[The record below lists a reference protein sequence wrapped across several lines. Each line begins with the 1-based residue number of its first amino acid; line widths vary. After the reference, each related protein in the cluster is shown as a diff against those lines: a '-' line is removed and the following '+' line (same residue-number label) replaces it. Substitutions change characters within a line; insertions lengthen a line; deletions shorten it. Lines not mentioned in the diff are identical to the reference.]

1 MRKYLTSSNLMVA
14 VALIAVAF
22 AAQIGVLHITN
33 ADSMALIA
41 IGATQLTPAQA
52 RVVDPVLTTIAQG
65 YKNADFVGMSLF
77 PSVPVQVR
85 GGKIL
90 TFGKEDFAI
99 YASARAP
106 GANTKRIQVGYT
118 SGSFALTDYS
128 LEGTVPFELQ
138 QEASAVPGLDLGR
151 ASVMKVQ
158 NSIGLQLEKA
168 QADLAIL
175 ASGYASTHK
184 NTALSGTTLWSDL
197 TNSDPIGDVEAGKEA
212 IRADTGRRPNTMVI
226 GPKVLKALR
235 QHSKILDRIK
245 YTGRDVPTPELL
257 ASLFGVSRV
266 LVGDAIYTDAA
277 GAFVDV
283 WGKNVVLAYTELA
296 SVADMGA
303 PSYGYTYR
311 LGGYPLVEV
320 PYQDRNAKSW
330 VYPVTDSNAPV
341 IAGATAGY
349 LIQPAVA

>member
-1 MRKYLTSSNLMVA
+1 MRQYLNA
-14 VALIAVAF
+14 IQQALAF
-22 AAQIGVLHITN
+22 RFN
-33 ADSMALIA
+33 
-41 IGATQLTPAQA
+41 ATQMTPSSA
-52 RVVDPVLTTIAQG
+52 RVIDPILSTVAQG
-65 YKNADFVGMSLF
+65 YSNNDFVGSALF
-77 PSVPVQVR
+77 PFVPVQQR

-99 YASARAP
+99 YATARAP
-106 GANTKRIQVGYT
+106 GAKTSRIEIGYT

-128 LEGTVPFELQ
+128 LEGVVPFELM
-138 QEASAVPGLDLGR
+138 QEAQAVPGINLGM
-151 ASVMKVQ
+151 ASVRKVQ
-158 NSIGLQLEKA
+158 NIIGLQLEKA
-168 QADLAIL
+168 QADLALTAASYASSNKNTSL
-175 ASGYASTHK
+175 AS
-184 NTALSGTTLWSDL
+184 TTLWSDL
-197 TNSDPIGDVEAGKEA
+197 TSGASHPIANIETGKEA
-212 IRADTGRRPNTMVI
+212 VRASIGKYPNTIVVGAAVM
-226 GPKVLKALR
+226 KSLR
-235 QHSKILDRIK
+235 QHPDIIDRMK
-245 YTGRDVPTPELL
+245 YTGRDVPTPEIL
-257 ASLFGVSRV
+257 ASLFGVSKV
-266 LVGDAIYTDAA
+266 LVGSAIYADAT

-330 VYPVTDSNAPV
+330 VYPVTDSNSPV